1 MKSGQRSQWRQIA
14 VTLLIALACTA
25 LPALA
30 QEQGAPNPAD
40 STAGTIF
47 KWLNFVVV
55 FGGIAHLMRKV
66 GAPYFRQNA
75 QSIGQSIRQAADE
88 RAQAQQQLNEVTQ
101 KLARI
106 DSEIQGMRKEAASES
121 ASQAAQIRALAKSEV
136 DRIGQAARAE
146 IAANE
151 RAAAEELRA
160 ETARLA
166 IQQASDLVRIRMV
179 PTAEAGI
186 FRSFVRE
193 LERSAT

>member
-1 MKSGQRSQWRQIA
+1 MKSQQRSQWRQIA
-14 VTLLIALACTA
+14 VTLLIAVACTA

-30 QEQGAPNPAD
+30 QEQSAPDPAD

-55 FGGIAHLMRKV
+55 FGGIAYLIRKV

-88 RAQAQQQLNEVTQ
+88 RTRAQQQLNEVTQ
-101 KLARI
+101 KIAGI
-106 DSEIQGMRKEAASES
+106 DSEIREMRKAAQSES
-121 ASQAAQIRALAKSEV
+121 ASQAENIRALAKSEV

-146 IAANE
+146 ITANE

-160 ETARLA
+160 ATARLA
-166 IQQASDLVRIRMV
+166 IEQASDLVRVRMV